1 MQYIKLSSNQYP
13 GGKGSGG
20 VYQNQINQI
29 PPHRGFFSGFLGF
42 CKVTQHKRP
51 AESTYGFDRDE
62 SVIKEWEMGL
72 EKSEHF
78 DSRNFYPVHR
88 SFFDVEMFAIA
99 KHLQGDLYVYLDP
112 PYLKESRKNP
122 QNIYKFEMKERA
134 EHEELISR
142 IKAYEWPCAIC
153 TLPNDLYDK
162 ELSKWRVLEY
172 ETVNRSGEKV
182 TEFMYMNYEQ
192 PEKLHDYNY
201 IGSDFREREKRQRR
215 FNNFLEKWNRMD
227 YLDKAKII
235 QEIESEVQSE
245 GEYYTPDLIA
255 QLVDT
260 ADQRPSSRKRAMKPG
275 V

>member
-1 MQYIKLSSNQYP
+1 
-13 GGKGSGG
+13 
-20 VYQNQINQI
+20 
-29 PPHRGFFSGFLGF
+29 
-42 CKVTQHKRP
+42 
-51 AESTYGFDRDE
+51 
-62 SVIKEWEMGL
+62 
-72 EKSEHF
+72 
-78 DSRNFYPVHR
+78 
-88 SFFDVEMFAIA
+88 
-99 KHLQGDLYVYLDP
+99 
-112 PYLKESRKNP
+112 
-122 QNIYKFEMKERA
+122 
-134 EHEELISR
+134 
-142 IKAYEWPCAIC
+142 
-153 TLPNDLYDK
+153 
-162 ELSKWRVLEY
+162 
-172 ETVNRSGEKV
+172 
-182 TEFMYMNYEQ
+182 MYMNYEQ